1 MESGRD
7 MCLGGHSPFSYSS
20 GLRRTQLRRRA
31 QIPNGGRVF
40 IGWVFETCVTWIPAT
55 KMDHL
60 WAWKVSSL
68 SLYQWKRLSSLW
80 RTRFE
85 ADHSQCRD
93 ISFTRHI
100 SLFFAVAGSSLIV
113 VDAKTSTRLLAGQD
127 LHSYPRAPAAVYLVV
142 KYHVGKGQ
150 RLLELWSKGHKDVRL
165 GSVGSNE
172 VFLGDT
178 RSLLVLV
185 SVKSHAL
192 SKPSA
197 RRLQLPSPPC
207 LFGAARRPTMD
218 YPAYSGF
225 SSILGWSCSVLASLA
240 IRSTLCCFS
249 PSQSATRLEDDGSSG
264 TTANQLRSCFRTGRL
279 LGSGSRKRYTAS
291 SHRSIRRVA
300 SVMESGRDLCLGGH
314 SPFSYSSGL
323 RRTQLRRR
331 AQIPNGAWKNGA
343 LLGQAELR
351 QQRDGLLQKKL
362 LLWFSEAGRGESQA
376 FHFVNGS
383 V

>member
-1 MESGRD
+1 MLDESGLRSNLLSGSRKRYTASSHRSRRRVASVMESGRD

-150 RLLELWSKGHKDVRL
+150 SGQKG
-165 GSVGSNE
+165 
-172 VFLGDT
+172 T
-178 RSLLVLV
+178 RM
-185 SVKSHAL
+185 
-192 SKPSA
+192 
-197 RRLQLPSPPC
+197 
-207 LFGAARRPTMD
+207 FD
-218 YPAYSGF
+218 
-225 SSILGWSCSVLASLA
+225 W
-240 IRSTLCCFS
+240 
-249 PSQSATRLEDDGSSG
+249 
-264 TTANQLRSCFRTGRL
+264 
-279 LGSGSRKRYTAS
+279 
-291 SHRSIRRVA
+291 VA
-300 SVMESGRDLCLGGH
+300 
-314 SPFSYSSGL
+314 
-323 RRTQLRRR
+323 
-331 AQIPNGAWKNGA
+331 
-343 LLGQAELR
+343 
-351 QQRDGLLQKKL
+351 
-362 LLWFSEAGRGESQA
+362 
-376 FHFVNGS
+376 
-383 V
+383 